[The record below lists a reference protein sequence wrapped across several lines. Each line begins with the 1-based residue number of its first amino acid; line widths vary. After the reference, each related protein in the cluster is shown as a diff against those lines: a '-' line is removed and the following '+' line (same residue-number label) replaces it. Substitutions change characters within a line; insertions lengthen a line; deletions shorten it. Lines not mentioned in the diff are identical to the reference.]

1 MSVAKKAKP
10 ARPAKKAKK
19 AKPARPA
26 AKAKST
32 GFACRVGAVSVLL
45 SAAVLLC
52 SGCALTVNRT
62 PIMSESA
69 GETVVAYATA
79 LKTGFGNKEATTLGN
94 YTLSADGGL
103 SISNLSNQNDASLAF
118 VRAVELG
125 ASLGAAYAGRPVA
138 VSAAPDGGWAEGTA
152 LPLAVR
158 PGALNPNADVEGAA
172 AEARAAGKTLVVVAG
187 HPLCSYCTRFENELL
202 ASGIPARSDVVLLR
216 EMNPWESNAAYRWT
230 GGGNAPVVR
239 VTRWDASGGLVCDR
253 KLNRPGVADLAVALD
268 ACLAPSQ

>member
-1 MSVAKKAKP
+1 
-10 ARPAKKAKK
+10 
-19 AKPARPA
+19 
-26 AKAKST
+26 
-32 GFACRVGAVSVLL
+32 
-45 SAAVLLC
+45 
-52 SGCALTVNRT
+52 
-62 PIMSESA
+62 MSESG

-79 LKTGFGNKEATTLGN
+79 IKTGFGNKEATTLGN
-94 YTLSADGGL
+94 YALSADGGL

-125 ASLGAAYAGRPVA
+125 ASLGAAYMGRPGA
-138 VSAAPDGGWAEGTA
+138 VSAAPDGGGAEGA
-152 LPLAVR
+152 APPSAGR
-158 PGALNPNADVEGAA
+158 PGALNPNADVESAA
-172 AEARAAGKTLVVVAG
+172 VEARAAGKTLVVVAG

-230 GGGNAPVVR
+230 GGGNAPIVR

>member
-1 MSVAKKAKP
+1 MNVAKKAKP

-19 AKPARPA
+19 AKPAKA
-26 AKAKST
+26 ARRA
-32 GFACRVGAVSVLL
+32 AAVSALL
-45 SAAVLLC
+45 AAAALV
-52 SGCALTVNRT
+52 SGGCAATLNRT
-62 PIMSESA
+62 PIMSESG

-94 YTLSADGGL
+94 YALSADGGL

-125 ASLGAAYAGRPVA
+125 ASLGAAYMGRPGA
-138 VSAAPDGGWAEGTA
+138 VSAAPEGGGAEGA
-152 LPLAVR
+152 APPSVGR
-158 PGALNPNADVEGAA
+158 PGTVNPNADVEGAA
-172 AEARAAGKTLVVVAG
+172 AEARSAGKTLVVVAG
-187 HPLCSYCTRFENELL
+187 HPLCSYCTRFETALSS
-202 ASGIPARSDVVLLR
+202 SGIPGREDIVLVR

-253 KLNRPGVADLAVALD
+253 KLNRPGVAEVETAIGACGLAD
-268 ACLAPSQ
+268 K

>member
-1 MSVAKKAKP
+1 MNV
-10 ARPAKKAKK
+10 AKK

-26 AKAKST
+26 AKAKKAKPAKT
-32 GFACRVGAVSVLL
+32 AKRAKRVGGVVVLL
-45 SAAVLLC
+45 MAVLTGA
-52 SGCALTVNRT
+52 GCALTVNRT

-125 ASLGAAYAGRPVA
+125 ASLATAYMGRPGS
-138 VSAAPDGGWAEGTA
+138 VSAATDGGWTEGA
-152 LPLAVR
+152 AVPLAGR
-158 PGALNPNADVEGAA
+158 PGALNPNAGVEGAA

-187 HPLCSYCTRFENELL
+187 HPLCGYCTRFEAALN
-202 ASGIPARSDVVLLR
+202 ASGIPARTDVVLLR
-216 EMNPWESNAAYRWT
+216 ELNPWESNAAYRWT
-230 GGGNAPVVR
+230 GGGNAPIVR

-253 KLNRPGVADLAVALD
+253 KLNRPGVADLTAALD
-268 ACLAPSQ
+268 ACLVPSQ